1 MQLPTMTKTKTNI
14 TSSKEADKDAG
25 LNFLD
30 IKVYIPF
37 KNLVVS
43 ENLLNFPAI
52 WRIGQYLG
60 GFSHVG

>member
-1 MQLPTMTKTKTNI
+1 MQLPRMTKKTNI

-25 LNFLD
+25 LNFFD
-30 IKVYIPF
+30 INVYIPF

-43 ENLLNFPAI
+43 KNLRDFPAI
-52 WRIGQYLG
+52 WRIGQNLG